1 MNQEVTQTIL
11 KGALK
16 TFLQAFLAILVLLAV
31 PVLTRWAVDLQ
42 NGGEI
47 VVDVN
52 VFVQILIAAVGAGI
66 AALIS
71 YAQNKISV
79 IPS

>member
-1 MNQEVTQTIL
+1 MNKEVTQTVL
-11 KGALK
+11 KGAVK
-16 TFLQAFLAILVLLAV
+16 TFIQAFLAILVLLAV
-31 PVLTRWAVDLQ
+31 PILTRWAVDLQ